1 MKNTALFRFTAVA
14 AALMFVF
21 TLYGQEKTTVTV
33 RVEKDGKVVKD
44 TTYQF
49 DDATEAEQAMK
60 MMDIM
65 CGDDDG
71 EHVKVIRHKCD
82 KGDNVIVLKTGDG
95 ETFDIL
101 IDDDDDDGGDIKKQV
116 KVVVTGDE
124 GGEKLEDG
132 DEVKVIVVTKK
143 ENKDKQ

>member
-101 IDDDDDDGGDIKKQV
+101 IDDDDDGGDIKKQV